1 MPSWACIQ
9 QRELNMQMQIE
20 TRKPDPV
27 DDRSAFIGSVVA
39 CFVLLA
45 VIIAA
50 DILFW
55 PESSPHHLT
64 QGEPAKSPIP
74 TADPS

>member
-1 MPSWACIQ
+1 MQSAEEP
-9 QRELNMQMQIE
+9 NMQLQIE

-39 CFVLLA
+39 CFVLLTGL
-45 VIIAA
+45 VAA

-55 PESSPHHLT
+55 SETTPHHLT
-64 QGEPAKSPIP
+64 QGERTKSPIS